1 MTSLTH
7 KLANSRKTRAQI
19 RKRVSE
25 LKSTANFT
33 LNEPN
38 LFLRV
43 SSPLMYALEI
53 ALGFALLHE
62 FLLVFL
68 RILHG
73 ALCTFG

>member
-7 KLANSRKTRAQI
+7 KLANSRKTREQI

-43 SSPLMYALEI
+43 SSPLNRVKASITKITALQL
-53 ALGFALLHE
+53 ALSTKQKE
-62 FLLVFL
+62 Y
-68 RILHG
+68 
-73 ALCTFG
+73 